1 MMQHAML
8 TTADLLQARCAHR
21 TDALDA
27 ADVTRLLAQIP
38 GWRLE
43 DGRLCRDFPCA
54 DYYRTMAFVNALAWI
69 SHNEDHHPE
78 LTVTYNN
85 CRVRYHT
92 HSVNGGRGGLSH
104 NDFICAAKASAL
116 AQHAAVQAKAVQP

>member
-1 MMQHAML
+1 MS
-8 TTADLLQARCAHR
+8 TTADLLQTHCAH
-21 TDALDA
+21 TTAALAEDDATA
-27 ADVTRLLAQIP
+27 LLARVP

-43 DGRLCRDFPCA
+43 DGRLCRDFPFA
-54 DYYRTMAFVNALAWI
+54 DYYRTMAFVNALAWL

-92 HSVNGGRGGLSH
+92 HSVNGGHGGLSL
-104 NDFICAAKASAL
+104 NDFICAARAGAL
-116 AQHAAVQAKAVQP
+116 VQDAAAQDQAVPA

>member
-8 TTADLLQARCAHR
+8 TTADLLQARCAHQ

-27 ADVTRLLAQIP
+27 ADVTRLLARIP

-85 CRVRYHT
+85 CQVRYHT

-116 AQHAAVQAKAVQP
+116 AQDAAVQAKAVQP